1 MNPVEL
7 LSDPAYEIRFKK
19 LLRENMTFVD
29 DWDDPKITPDVQRM
43 YARRMPAYEA
53 SSKYVESCQRGFEIN
68 GTPFTVSEAEDWQR
82 VADTR
87 GDFTRTISDAVRAAV
102 NHGVK
107 EPRKLLFWSGA
118 QFEAT
123 LNGEGFNQSQLLI
136 MLEVPTANMIMLKTP
151 ISLLAA
157 PAGVNYIDVSNGIP
171 SYNELVAAK
180 WRPVKVGHAPD
191 RPITHRGM
199 VGCRHQYALRHVG
212 SGTINKQLGNTI
224 EGKCAM
230 ECNKDGSPWEKAQG
244 VVGLS

>member
-1 MNPVEL
+1 M
-7 LSDPAYEIRFKK
+7 
-19 LLRENMTFVD
+19 
-29 DWDDPKITPDVQRM
+29 
-43 YARRMPAYEA
+43 
-53 SSKYVESCQRGFEIN
+53 
-68 GTPFTVSEAEDWQR
+68 
-82 VADTR
+82 
-87 GDFTRTISDAVRAAV
+87 

-244 VVGLS
+244 VVGLSRSHRAKDTIIVGLVEFAVNRLWDLITISNQWTAYIELLLDRLSVNGNDNGQRNVTMEYAEVFPY